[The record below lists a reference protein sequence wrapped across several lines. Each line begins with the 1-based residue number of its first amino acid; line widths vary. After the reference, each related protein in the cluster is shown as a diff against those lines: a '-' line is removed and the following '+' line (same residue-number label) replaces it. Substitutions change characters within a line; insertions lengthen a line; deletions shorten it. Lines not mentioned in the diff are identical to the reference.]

1 MGKYLQRGVYMAVVT
16 KNRIINTFND
26 MLDRMPFDK
35 ITVMA
40 LIKECQISRNTFYYH
55 YQNIYELLDDSLTK
69 WLGAHIDSASAQ
81 SWQDVAKAILYSCV
95 EHKNRIYNIYNSLS
109 RDQISFYVFERI
121 SSTVYV
127 YMEEYVRIAGGSI
140 ERAKLAS
147 EMITY
152 TFSGFFMRFLWNDMQ
167 EGIEEEVDKLGV
179 IFDEMIASF
188 CGVFATVR
196 KV

>member
-1 MGKYLQRGVYMAVVT
+1 MAVDT
-16 KNRIINTFND
+16 KNRIINTFNE

-40 LIKECQISRNTFYYH
+40 LIKECEISRNTFYYH
-55 YQNIYELLDDSLTK
+55 YKGIYELLDDSITK
-69 WLGAHIDSASAQ
+69 WLGTHIESASAR
-81 SWQDVAKAILYSCV
+81 SWQDVAKTILHSCL

-140 ERAKLAS
+140 ARAKLAS

-152 TFSGFFMRFLWNDMQ
+152 TFSGFFVKFLWNDMQ
-167 EGIEEEVDKLGV
+167 DDIEEEIDKLGV

-188 CGVFATVR
+188 CGVFASVR
-196 KV
+196 KIQ